1 MVEQSEMSKPTVS
14 NIVKDILQV
23 MEAGL
28 KIEDVSV
35 GEYDENGNRIIVE
48 IDESKSGKRK
58 SGKGHK
64 VDGVWVVGGVER
76 TKDRKCFFVT
86 VPNRK
91 GNTLK
96 LIIDFFVKAG
106 THVMVDCWAG
116 YHGIDSDSN
125 RDLIVQ
131 KVNHSK
137 NFRDPVTG
145 ACTNTVVPAQL

>member
-1 MVEQSEMSKPTVS
+1 MS
-14 NIVKDILQV
+14 
-23 MEAGL
+23 
-28 KIEDVSV
+28 
-35 GEYDENGNRIIVE
+35 
-48 IDESKSGKRK
+48 
-58 SGKGHK
+58 
-64 VDGVWVVGGVER
+64 
-76 TKDRKCFFVT
+76 
-86 VPNRK
+86 NRK

-96 LIIDFFVKAG
+96 LIIDFFVKAGKWYASWMAFSYLILELG